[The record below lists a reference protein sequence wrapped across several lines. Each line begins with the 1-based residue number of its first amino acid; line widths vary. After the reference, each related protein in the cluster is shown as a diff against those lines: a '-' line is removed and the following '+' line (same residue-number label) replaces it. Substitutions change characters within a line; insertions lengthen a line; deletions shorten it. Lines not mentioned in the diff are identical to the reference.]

1 MLNEELVRAGLAE
14 ARLGWN
20 FSSTLKRRL
29 RLAQEEARRANRGI
43 WSD

>member
-20 FSSTLKRRL
+20 FSSALKRRL
-29 RLAQEEARRANRGI
+29 RLAQEEAKRAKRGI